1 MWHGILI
8 DKAFTEEFLSSL
20 KVIGKNKSDDWI
32 LLKIEVP
39 DDHIEK
45 SVQEIQKNMD
55 SDFYSHL
62 YSKDGNL
69 IVIFKEKVFRIKSDK
84 STWTEAIKH
93 GKSIGIPE
101 EQLDFYPCRFED
113 ETY

>member
-8 DKAFTEEFLSSL
+8 DEAFPEGFLSSL
-20 KVIGKNKSDDWI
+20 KVIGKKKSDDWI

-39 DDHIEK
+39 DSSVEK
-45 SVQEIQKNMD
+45 SVQEIQKHMKD
-55 SDFYSHL
+55 EFYSHL
-62 YSKDGNL
+62 YSKDGKL
-69 IVIFKEKVFRIKSDK
+69 IVIFKKKAIRIESDK
-84 STWTEAIKH
+84 STWEEAVEY
-93 GKSIGIPE
+93 GKSIDIPE